1 MQQIHQDD
9 APVGPSLGLTNP
21 SFSAET
27 LLTSSKLTADSFL
40 FMQIIREIL
49 KSCGLGYTSEKMEF
63 DALHGTQINTT
74 AREHNNARYSHF
86 NIFNSIHNSLNV

>member
-27 LLTSSKLTADSFL
+27 LSTSSKLTADSFL

-49 KSCGLGYTSEKMEF
+49 KSCGLGYTSEKWSLM
-63 DALHGTQINTT
+63 LCTVLK
-74 AREHNNARYSHF
+74 
-86 NIFNSIHNSLNV
+86 SIPQHESIIMQDILILAFLIRFKTV